1 MTARNPIY
9 GHNVVRTLMKDSLTR
24 KAGLR
29 ESLVRGVIVLT
40 PVTFVLQPLIVA
52 LLPQAMGDL
61 LKPLLLWGFG
71 VLLPLWILLTLPRS
85 VHIPSVGA
93 LLALVLVTSYH
104 ELINN
109 FKDFALVF
117 LALVTSVP
125 FYRAGVLTALRRG
138 DGERWGML
146 VHSTS
151 VINLTTL
158 ALMAAA
164 STGRIDMITLLNQLS
179 KEVMFGLNRFSLGN
193 PIEVPLLVCSFLY
206 AGLRH
211 APTGRVY
218 LVAATLNLITT
229 AISES
234 RVLLI
239 VAIFIF
245 AQQWWRSPNWLRITC
260 LIAAAMILRASWHLV
275 EPVLVS
281 IGERYSGNDRGS
293 TYDRAWIAS
302 MILDQITPLSLIF
315 GNGLNSAS
323 EFMLSVRG
331 QYRTVESVLLQLQ
344 YEIGV
349 LGLLFIVSAMH
360 INLGIIKE
368 KVSSLKVTT
377 IIIWIQIF
385 FFIPVNA
392 MMPMISFALGALL
405 VQSSNIRTKSES
417 NLLKHFY

>member
-1 MTARNPIY
+1 MTARNSIY
-9 GHNVVRTLMKDSLTR
+9 GHNVVQTLMRDALPR

-40 PVTFVLQPLIVA
+40 PLTFVLQPMIGI
-52 LLPQAMGDL
+52 LLPPVMGDL

-71 VLLPLWILLTLPRS
+71 VLLPLWILLSLPRS
-85 VHIPSVGA
+85 VHIPSVGV

-109 FKDFALVF
+109 SKDFALVF

-125 FYRAGVLTALRRG
+125 FYRAGVLTALRRV

-151 VINLTTL
+151 LINLTTL

-164 STGRIDMITLLNQLS
+164 STGQIDMITLLNQLS
-179 KEVMFGLNRFSLGN
+179 KDEMFGLSRFSLGN

-218 LVAATLNLITT
+218 LGAATLNLITT

-245 AQQWWRSPNWLRITC
+245 VRQWWRSPNWLRITC
-260 LIAAAMILRASWHLV
+260 LTALAMILHARWYLV
-275 EPVLVS
+275 EPVLAS
-281 IGERYSGNDRGS
+281 IGERYSGNDQGS

-302 MILDQITPLSLIF
+302 MILDQMTPLGLLF
-315 GNGLNSAS
+315 GNGLNSAA
-323 EFMLSVRG
+323 EFMQSIRG

-349 LGLLFIVSAMH
+349 LGLVLIVSAMH
-360 INLGIIKE
+360 LNLGITRE
-368 KVSSLKVTT
+368 RVSSLKVTT
-377 IIIWIQIF
+377 LIICIQIL

-392 MMPMISFALGALL
+392 MMPMVSFALGALL
-405 VQSSNIRTKSES
+405 VQSSNIREKPEPH
-417 NLLKHFY
+417 LLRHIY